1 MTTESIFSMNPE
13 TLGKV
18 YTSLSSAL
26 PMIMMIGAFYFIM
39 ILPQRKKAAQQQEF
53 LNGLKKD
60 DRIVTN
66 SGILGVIERIVD
78 KEVRLTIANGVT
90 ISIEKSQIF
99 RLQGN
104 PSGASQSPHSG
115 GQQAAPAQSASND
128 VTGTN

>member
-1 MTTESIFSMNPE
+1 MNPE
-13 TLGKV
+13 TLSKL
-18 YTSLSSAL
+18 YASLNSAL
-26 PMIMMIGAFYFIM
+26 PMIMMLGAFYFIM

-90 ISIEKSQIF
+90 ISIEKGQIL
-99 RLQGN
+99 RHQGN
-104 PSGASQSPHSG
+104 PSGASQNPHSG
-115 GQQAAPAQSASND
+115 KNQMPSAPQQSPSND
-128 VTGTN
+128 VGGDV